1 LRRPNRSATTVIEDL
16 RKLLIPSVISI
27 SFFVFG
33 FFVVANALDL
43 ALREIVIG
51 LIAGGIGGI
60 TMLVTV
66 LYQAH
71 TAQPQRQPSSAT

>member
-1 LRRPNRSATTVIEDL
+1 VIADL
-16 RKLLIPSVISI
+16 RKLVVPGIISI

-51 LIAGGIGGI
+51 LIAGAVGGI
-60 TMLVTV
+60 TMLVAI
-66 LYQAH
+66 LHQANGE
-71 TAQPQRQPSSAT
+71 QPQPSSPN